1 MQRDLIGRIHLPNLV
16 GLLRAAVGTC
26 SRPAAAGCRDQ
37 PRAPEPALQRA
48 FGREGGLGIVP
59 AQQHAHQARAPG
71 GGQAAQLDGLLDEG
85 PGLRRVRSAGVRS
98 GECVGAVVAEPL
110 QKLSHGAGDEAQG
123 TGNQA
128 RALTLFGPPEN
139 YLTYGYR
146 DGMWH
151 ERSSLKPFQGAAA
164 ATCIPCV
171 PPGQAG
177 GWKWGGKT

>member
-1 MQRDLIGRIHLPNLV
+1 
-16 GLLRAAVGTC
+16 
-26 SRPAAAGCRDQ
+26 
-37 PRAPEPALQRA
+37 
-48 FGREGGLGIVP
+48 
-59 AQQHAHQARAPG
+59 
-71 GGQAAQLDGLLDEG
+71 
-85 PGLRRVRSAGVRS
+85 
-98 GECVGAVVAEPL
+98 VVAEPL